1 MEWVMSGIMEMAR
14 SLGNALA
21 RTDEYQ
27 ALRRAA
33 SAADDDRAIAE
44 QRSILER
51 LEGSI
56 TTALRAGQ
64 DPDEETAR
72 AYEAAVSTLQA
83 NSTYQGLVAAQANFD
98 KIVQKVNETIAK
110 GLDEGAES
118 RIILT

>member
-1 MEWVMSGIMEMAR
+1 MSGIMEQAR
-14 SLGNALA
+14 NLGNALA

-33 SAADDDRAIAE
+33 QAADDDREIAE
-44 QRSILER
+44 QRSTLER

-64 DPDEETAR
+64 DPDEETAK
-72 AYEAAVSTLQA
+72 AYEEAVSKLQA
-83 NSTYQGLVAAQANFD
+83 NSTYQRLVAAQSNFD
-98 KIVQKVNETIAK
+98 KLVQKVNETIAK
-110 GLDEGAES
+110 GLDEGADS

>member
-1 MEWVMSGIMEMAR
+1 MSGIMEQAR
-14 SLGNALA
+14 NLGNALA

-33 SAADDDRAIAE
+33 QAADDDREIAE
-44 QRSILER
+44 QRSTLER

-64 DPDEETAR
+64 DPDEETAK
-72 AYEAAVSTLQA
+72 AYEEAVSKLQA
-83 NSTYQGLVAAQANFD
+83 NSTYQRLVAAQSNFD
-98 KIVQKVNETIAK
+98 KVVQKVNETIAK
-110 GLDEGAES
+110 GLDEGADS